1 MKSIIKS
8 LAILSILVLFTGN
21 IFAEQPPVVRS
32 MNTLAV
38 EKNLIQGVDSDN
50 TGLKVSSAYQLG
62 EIKSEKAVL
71 PLLKMLR
78 NGENEEERI
87 AAALSLTKIG
97 TDKAL
102 YFVKSAARFDQSK
115 RVREL
120 CNKFYVNT
128 IRG

>member
-8 LAILSILVLFTGN
+8 FAILSILALFAGN
-21 IFAEQPPVVRS
+21 IFAEQLPVVRS

-78 NGENEEERI
+78 DGQNEEERI